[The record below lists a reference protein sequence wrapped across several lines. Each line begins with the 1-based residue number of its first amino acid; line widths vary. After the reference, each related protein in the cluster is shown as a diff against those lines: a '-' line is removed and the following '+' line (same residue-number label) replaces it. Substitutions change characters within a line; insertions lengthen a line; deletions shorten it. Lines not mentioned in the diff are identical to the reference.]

1 MNAKITAFGA
11 FQMYSST
18 FEEEWM
24 TGGGGGQGV
33 TPQLKSRWKE
43 KKKEEIPFL
52 IFLQMIKWYNEQKW
66 KWNVCGG

>member
-24 TGGGGGQGV
+24 TGWGGGGGEGRGV

-43 KKKEEIPFL
+43 KQGRNL
-52 IFLQMIKWYNEQKW
+52 IFDFSTND
-66 KWNVCGG
+66 